1 MLSRSFVV
9 LWVAMLVAM
18 AGISMVSPLLPVYV
32 QDDLGG
38 PAIGVALSFS
48 GLAIAQIVAAP
59 FVGRLGDRFG
69 PKRFIVVGFAIYA
82 LGALGYLF
90 AHHWVVVVAF
100 RVLSGVGAAGVFPM
114 TLAYVG
120 RLAPVGGEGRYMG
133 WFSVAQ
139 VAGFGLGP
147 LFGGGLRDAFG
158 SEVAFGAMALMLGG
172 TALGTFVLLPAR
184 PRRRG
189 EDQDVA
195 EELGAQMSFWTI
207 VRMPAVQA
215 STLFVTLTAIGWGS
229 ASSWLAVFVISDQ
242 GLGTDSA
249 LFVGILLSSRS
260 LINAVLQPYAGQLA
274 DRLDRVML
282 VSVGLLLAGV
292 AQFAIPLVPEVVRES
307 SVFGST
313 LVWAPWVLLAMLIAG
328 LGEAIAQPSQ
338 QAVFVEVGRK
348 VGMGSLMGL
357 NSMGSS
363 LGFLG
368 GSLVGAA
375 VKSALGIESVFYMA
389 GMAALAGVVLFNVL
403 MRRAAREDTPD
414 IVTHSDGPHSDG
426 PYSDGPYSDG
436 PHSDGWHASDRGAT
450 DVPSGAPHD
459 AGEAGEAGEVGGA
472 VAPGAPAA
480 GG

>member
-48 GLAIAQIVAAP
+48 GLAIAQIIAAP

-120 RLAPVGGEGRYMG
+120 RLSPVGAEGRYMG

-158 SEVAFGAMALMLGG
+158 SEFAFASMALMLGG
-172 TALGTFVLLPAR
+172 TSLATLLLLPAR
-184 PRRRG
+184 PRRAG
-189 EDQDVA
+189 DTEDVA
-195 EELGAQMSFWTI
+195 EELGPQLSFWTI
-207 VRMPAVQA
+207 LRMPAVQA

-229 ASSWLAVFVISDQ
+229 ASAWLAVFVISEE

-260 LINAVLQPYAGQLA
+260 LINAVLQPWAGQMA
-274 DRLDRVML
+274 DRMNRVLL
-282 VSVGLLLAGV
+282 VSVGLTVSGV
-292 AQFAIPLVPEVVRES
+292 AQFAIPVVPEAVRDS
-307 SVFGST
+307 VVFGAALT
-313 LVWAPWVLLAMLIAG
+313 WAPWVLLAMVAAG
-328 LGEAIAQPSQ
+328 IGEAVAQPSQ
-338 QAVFVEVGRK
+338 QAVFVEVGRR

-368 GSLVGAA
+368 GSLVGAG
-375 VKSALGIESVFYMA
+375 VKSALGVEAVFYMA
-389 GMAALAGVVLFNVL
+389 GGASLAGVVLFNVL
-403 MRRAAREDTPD
+403 MRRAARQDTPD
-414 IVTHSDGPHSDG
+414 VEGSDDAPPS
-426 PYSDGPYSDG
+426 PRVEAP
-436 PHSDGWHASDRGAT
+436 
-450 DVPSGAPHD
+450 DVGAPD
-459 AGEAGEAGEVGGA
+459 GEVIPG
-472 VAPGAPAA
+472 VAPA

>member
-1 MLSRSFVV
+1 
-9 LWVAMLVAM
+9 M

-38 PAIGVALSFS
+38 PAVGVALSFS
-48 GLAIAQIVAAP
+48 GLAIAQIVFAP

-90 AHHWVVVVAF
+90 AHHWAVVVAF
-100 RVLSGVGAAGVFPM
+100 RILSGVGAAGVFPM

-120 RLAPVGGEGRYMG
+120 RLAPVGAEGRYMG
-133 WFSVAQ
+133 WFAVAQ

-158 SEVAFGAMALMLGG
+158 SQAAFAVMALMLGG
-172 TALGTFVLLPAR
+172 TALATLFLLPRR

-189 EDQDVA
+189 ESDDVA
-195 EELGAQMSFWTI
+195 EELGPQLSFWRI

-229 ASSWLAVFVISDQ
+229 ASAWLAVFVISDQ

-249 LFVGILLSSRS
+249 LFVGVLLSSRS
-260 LINAVLQPYAGQLA
+260 LINAVLQPYAGQMA
-274 DRLDRVML
+274 DRLNRVML
-282 VSVGLLLAGV
+282 VTVGLTVSGL
-292 AQFAIPLVPEVVRES
+292 AQFAIPLVPEAVRD
-307 SVFGST
+307 ST
-313 LVWAPWVLLAMLIAG
+313 VLGAGLTWAPWVLLAMLIAG
-328 LGEAIAQPSQ
+328 IGEAVAQPSQ

-375 VKSALGIESVFYMA
+375 VKSAFGIESVFYMA
-389 GMAALAGVVLFNVL
+389 GVASLAGVVLFNVL
-403 MRRAAREDTPD
+403 MRRAAHEDDTPQAQDTPD
-414 IVTHSDGPHSDG
+414 APATE
-426 PYSDGPYSDG
+426 
-436 PHSDGWHASDRGAT
+436 ASEGASPLA
-450 DVPSGAPHD
+450 V
-459 AGEAGEAGEVGGA
+459 GEVVAGSAPGGA
-472 VAPGAPAA
+472 A
-480 GG
+480 